1 MNTKVMNILIVEDE
15 SLLALELASTVNE
28 MGYNVIE
35 YVTTPQKAKTI
46 FSKNNIDLIIMD
58 INLNNT
64 LNGIE
69 LYKELQTD
77 AEVLYITSYM
87 DDKTISKAVDTEP
100 LGYLV
105 KPYNEAELSAL
116 LKLAQVKLQSKHQET
131 IQLSHGYEFDMKNE
145 RLFRNTKHIKLGKK
159 SVALLKMLIEAKG
172 SAISFEEIE
181 SELYPEN
188 PPSASSIRTLIYR
201 LRSSLEADMI
211 QNELNYG
218 IKLVDSE

>member
-1 MNTKVMNILIVEDE
+1 MNILIVENE
-15 SLLALELASTVNE
+15 SLLALELANTING
-28 MGYNVIE
+28 MGHNVVE
-35 YVTTPQKAKTI
+35 YVTTPQKAKEI
-46 FSKNNIDLIIMD
+46 FSNNNIDLIIMD

-77 AEVLYITSYM
+77 AEVLYVTSYI
-87 DDKTISKAVDTEP
+87 DDTTIEKAIDTQP

-116 LKLAQVKLQSKHQET
+116 LKLAQVKLKNKHQET
-131 IQLSHGYEFDMKNE
+131 IQLSHGYEFDLKNE
-145 RLFRNTKHIKLGKK
+145 RLFHNKTHITLGKK
-159 SVALLKMLIEAKG
+159 SILLLKMLIEAKG

-181 SELYPEN
+181 RELYPEN

-211 QNELNYG
+211 ENELNYG
-218 IKLVDSE
+218 IKLVV